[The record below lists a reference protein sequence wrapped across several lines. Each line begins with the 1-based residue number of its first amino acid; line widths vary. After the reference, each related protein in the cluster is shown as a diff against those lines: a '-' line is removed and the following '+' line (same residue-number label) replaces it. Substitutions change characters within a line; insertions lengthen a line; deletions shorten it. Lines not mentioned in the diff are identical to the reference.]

1 MFGSFGRMTAA
12 AVAVAGVLGTLSATG
27 VGDGAWAG
35 ERFKGQVLR
44 VGTWGGKW
52 GDFQKEIIAPKIEA
66 EGGKVEY
73 VLASTQDNIAKLVA
87 ARGREVPI
95 DVLEILD
102 ALMPTFS
109 RENLLQKIDL
119 SQVPNVKH
127 LQDGFY
133 DEWKV
138 ATWIVQEGICYNRE
152 KFKELGLPAPTTYKD
167 LGNPK
172 LEGMVVIPDI
182 TSGGGLA
189 NFAGIVYAAGG
200 DVQNIQPGLDLLK
213 EINAL
218 KYWKRAGEAINMLQT
233 GDVAAAL
240 IYSGHCA
247 RVRKSG
253 EPVDAVM
260 PLMADGKRG
269 VMKNGWIGVVKG
281 TPVPELATFYVN
293 QFINLDFQS
302 AWAPAMGVIPSNQEA
317 LKTFLADEVS
327 QEMFVPLEENLQID
341 YNKADVPDWTDRWTR
356 TAGKSS

>member
-1 MFGSFGRMTAA
+1 MFASFGRTAVA
-12 AVAVAGVLGTLSATG
+12 AVAAVIVAGAASTACI
-27 VGDGAWAG
+27 GDGAWAG

-66 EGGKVEY
+66 EGGKVEF

-102 ALMPTFS
+102 ALMPTFMG
-109 RENLLQKIDL
+109 EELLQKIDL
-119 SQVPNVKH
+119 GQVPNTKY
-127 LQDGFY
+127 LRDGFY

-152 KFKELGLPAPTTYKD
+152 TFEKLGLPAPTTYKD
-167 LGNPK
+167 LARPE
-172 LEGMVVIPDI
+172 LEGLVVIPDI
-182 TSGGGLA
+182 TAGGGLA
-189 NFAGIVYAAGG
+189 NFAGMVYAAGG
-200 DVQNIQPGLDLLK
+200 DVGNIQPGLDLLK

-253 EPVDAVM
+253 EPVNAVM

-317 LKTFLADEVS
+317 LKAFLADEVS
-327 QEMFVPLEENLQID
+327 QEMWVPLEENLQID
-341 YNKADVPDWTDRWTR
+341 YNEADIPDWTDRWTR
-356 TAGKSS
+356 TAGKSG

>member
-1 MFGSFGRMTAA
+1 MQKSFMRAALMAVCAVGAFG
-12 AVAVAGVLGTLSATG
+12 LLSAIET
-27 VGDGAWAG
+27 GDGAWAG
-35 ERFKGQVLR
+35 DRFKGQVLK

-52 GDFQKEIIAPKIEA
+52 GEFQKEIIAPKIEA
-66 EGGKVEY
+66 EGGTVQF
-73 VLASTQDNIAKLVA
+73 VHASTQDNIAKLVA
-87 ARGREVPI
+87 ARGRDVPI

-102 ALMPTFS
+102 ALMPTFTK
-109 RENLLQKIDL
+109 ENLLQKIDL
-119 SQVPNVKH
+119 SQVPNIKY
-127 LQDGFY
+127 LKDGFY

-172 LEGMVVIPDI
+172 LHGMVVIPDI

-200 DVQNIQPGLDLLK
+200 DVQNIEPGLKLLK

-218 KYWKRAGEAINMLQT
+218 KYWKRAGEAINMMQT

-240 IYSGHCA
+240 IYSGHCS

-253 EPVDAVM
+253 EPVNAVM
-260 PLMADGKRG
+260 PLMANGKRG
-269 VMKNGWIGVVKG
+269 VMKNGWIGIVKG
-281 TPVPELATFYVN
+281 SKVPEIATFYIN

-317 LKTFLADEVS
+317 LKAFLEDEVAK
-327 QEMFVPLEENLQID
+327 EMWVPLEENLQID
-341 YNKADVPDWTDRWTR
+341 YNKADVSDWTDRWTR
-356 TAGKSS
+356 AAGKSS